1 MIIKK
6 PYAFMIKH
14 FRIIHLVLLLPML
27 YLITQTKQ
35 IIEFFRTYV
44 ANGYLLSSSNVLQ
57 SLSSDYI
64 NIFMYLAII
73 ILIGS
78 FITIS
83 ILLQQKEK
91 PTKFYNITI
100 VYYIAIFILLTAS
113 FSVFKAIEDD
123 TIANTFVNI
132 IRDLATIVHYSQY
145 IFVIFTAIRG
155 IGFNIKKFNFKS
167 DLDELEI
174 SSEDSEEVEF
184 LIGGDTYKLKRTI
197 RRFFRELSYYYK
209 ENKFIFTVIIVVII
223 LIIGNII
230 YTNRTIY
237 QRVYREN
244 ESLAFGNLNIRI
256 TDSYISNLSQNG
268 KVIKDGKYYVIIKID
283 ITNRYE
289 ENLQLSYS
297 NLALVGD
304 RVYETPDI
312 TAGNYFV
319 DYGDPYRDAYIKGND
334 TSSYVIAYEID
345 ASDIRKNFHL
355 EAYSGYGNTNKINI
369 NPTLI
374 NDNIRTTFINEGMN
388 ISLSNTNLGQS
399 EFAII
404 DYELTDFFSYNYEN
418 CLTENNCLLS
428 TDYIRPDTN
437 LNTLLVLD
445 YNLVLD
451 SSSLYLSSPKT
462 YRSFFRDFVEI
473 EYSIDDKDYTAIA
486 NLLNP
491 SSYTDK
497 AVLAVPRT
505 INNAD
510 TINIVVTIRNVAY
523 SIKLL

>member
-1 MIIKK
+1 MKMIIKK

-184 LIGGDTYKLKRTI
+184 LIGGDTYKLK
-197 RRFFRELSYYYK
+197 YK
-209 ENKFIFTVIIVVII
+209 H
-223 LIIGNII
+223 
-230 YTNRTIY
+230 NR
-237 QRVYREN
+237 
-244 ESLAFGNLNIRI
+244 
-256 TDSYISNLSQNG
+256 
-268 KVIKDGKYYVIIKID
+268 
-283 ITNRYE
+283 
-289 ENLQLSYS
+289 
-297 NLALVGD
+297 
-304 RVYETPDI
+304 
-312 TAGNYFV
+312 
-319 DYGDPYRDAYIKGND
+319 
-334 TSSYVIAYEID
+334 
-345 ASDIRKNFHL
+345 
-355 EAYSGYGNTNKINI
+355 
-369 NPTLI
+369 
-374 NDNIRTTFINEGMN
+374 
-388 ISLSNTNLGQS
+388 
-399 EFAII
+399 
-404 DYELTDFFSYNYEN
+404 
-418 CLTENNCLLS
+418 
-428 TDYIRPDTN
+428 
-437 LNTLLVLD
+437 
-445 YNLVLD
+445 
-451 SSSLYLSSPKT
+451 
-462 YRSFFRDFVEI
+462 
-473 EYSIDDKDYTAIA
+473 
-486 NLLNP
+486 
-491 SSYTDK
+491 
-497 AVLAVPRT
+497 
-505 INNAD
+505 
-510 TINIVVTIRNVAY
+510 
-523 SIKLL
+523 

>member
-1 MIIKK
+1 MKMIIKK

-35 IIEFFRTYV
+35 IIEFFITYV
-44 ANGYLLSSSNVLQ
+44 DNGYLLSSSNVLQ

-73 ILIGS
+73 IIIGA

-209 ENKFIFTVIIVVII
+209 ENKFIFYQI
-223 LIIGNII
+223 L
-230 YTNRTIY
+230 
-237 QRVYREN
+237 
-244 ESLAFGNLNIRI
+244 F
-256 TDSYISNLSQNG
+256 
-268 KVIKDGKYYVIIKID
+268 
-283 ITNRYE
+283 
-289 ENLQLSYS
+289 
-297 NLALVGD
+297 
-304 RVYETPDI
+304 
-312 TAGNYFV
+312 
-319 DYGDPYRDAYIKGND
+319 
-334 TSSYVIAYEID
+334 
-345 ASDIRKNFHL
+345 L
-355 EAYSGYGNTNKINI
+355 E
-369 NPTLI
+369 
-374 NDNIRTTFINEGMN
+374 
-388 ISLSNTNLGQS
+388 
-399 EFAII
+399 
-404 DYELTDFFSYNYEN
+404 
-418 CLTENNCLLS
+418 
-428 TDYIRPDTN
+428 
-437 LNTLLVLD
+437 
-445 YNLVLD
+445 
-451 SSSLYLSSPKT
+451 
-462 YRSFFRDFVEI
+462 
-473 EYSIDDKDYTAIA
+473 
-486 NLLNP
+486 
-491 SSYTDK
+491 
-497 AVLAVPRT
+497 
-505 INNAD
+505 
-510 TINIVVTIRNVAY
+510 
-523 SIKLL
+523 